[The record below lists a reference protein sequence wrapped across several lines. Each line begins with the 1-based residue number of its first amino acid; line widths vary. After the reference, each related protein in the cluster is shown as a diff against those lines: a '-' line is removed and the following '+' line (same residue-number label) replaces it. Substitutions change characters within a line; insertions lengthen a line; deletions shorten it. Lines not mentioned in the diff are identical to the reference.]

1 MAYELKQE
9 LRLTQKLLLTPQ
21 LQLAIKLLQLS
32 RQELVDAVREEL
44 EQNPVLEDQGEVDG
58 VETKTTAEAEAEKS
72 EVEWQEYLAGVEGQ
86 KGSTLDFSQRD
97 DDAVF
102 ESQVTRDKSLREHL
116 SDQLGVLTLVGD
128 VERKVAE
135 FIIGNIDDHGYLRM
149 IDCKDGASETEIK
162 DCTVAEIAILIAV
175 DEAIVQSALDIVQ
188 SFDPPG
194 IGTRTTKECLCLQA
208 RRLPGENPLVEAI
221 IIGQLENLATKN
233 YKVMA
238 RALGV
243 TIDEVVEAAL
253 IITGQLNPMPG
264 SGFGTEEAR
273 VVIPDAHIER
283 VGGEYI
289 VSLNDAGLPR
299 LKVSSY
305 YRQMLGSN
313 GKQATE
319 VKGYVQD
326 KFKSALWFIKSVH
339 QRQRTLKRV
348 VESIVKFQKEFLNKG
363 LQYLKPM
370 VLRDVA
376 EDIEM
381 HESTISR
388 VTTNKYVQT
397 PRGIF
402 ELKYFFSIALSDSDG
417 GDITAEYIKQNIKAI
432 IDGEDSKSP
441 FSDQQIVVKLNT
453 DGMVL
458 ARRTVAKYREELGF
472 SSSSRRKRFY

>member
-9 LRLTQKLLLTPQ
+9 LRLSQKLMLTPQ

-44 EQNPVLEDQGEVDG
+44 EQNPVLEDLGEVEG
-58 VETKTTAEAEAEKS
+58 VETKPTAEAEAEKS
-72 EVEWQEYLAGVEGQ
+72 EVEWQEYLAQGEGQ
-86 KGSTLDFSQRD
+86 KGSSLDFSQRD

-102 ESQVTRDKSLREHL
+102 ESHVVKDKSLREHL
-116 SDQLGVLTLVGD
+116 SDQLGMVAFIGD
-128 VERKVAE
+128 VERKVVE

-149 IDCKDGASETEIK
+149 TDCEDGTSETEVM
-162 DCTVAEIAILIAV
+162 DCMVAEIATLIAV
-175 DEAIVQSALDIVQ
+175 DEPVVQGAIDIVQ
-188 SFDPPG
+188 GFDPPG
-194 IGTRTTKECLCLQA
+194 VGARTTRECLCLQA
-208 RRLPGENPLVEAI
+208 RRLPEENPLVESI
-221 IIGQLENLATKN
+221 ITGHLENLATKN

-238 RALGV
+238 KALGV
-243 TIDEVVEAAL
+243 TIDDVIVAAEV
-253 IITGQLNPMPG
+253 ITGQLCPMPG

-273 VVIPDAHIER
+273 VVIPDAHVER

-289 VSLNDAGLPR
+289 VLLNDAGLPR

-305 YRQMLGSN
+305 YRKMLGSN
-313 GKQATE
+313 GAQSRE

-348 VESIVKFQKEFLNKG
+348 VESIVKFQKEFLDKG

-402 ELKYFFSIALSDSDG
+402 ELKYFFSIALSNSEG

-432 IDGEDSKSP
+432 IEGEDSKSP
-441 FSDQQIVVKLNT
+441 FSDQQIVVKLNKK
-453 DGMVL
+453 GMVL

-472 SSSSRRKRFY
+472 ASSSRRKRFY